1 MINDVNDLIC
11 LCSQELADRQY
22 KKDYGDKIRENWKN
36 LSLWMKEKH
45 YEVFSESL
53 ANQYCDQ
60 LIGTHLI
67 VENMTESSKL
77 LLRSI
82 RMLVSYQKNGEFEF
96 RSPKKEYV
104 FNGEI
109 GKLIT
114 DFLSYSSETLLRA
127 SATVV
132 SYRDALLKLYNFLIE
147 HNLNI
152 DDISIDL
159 LQEYFNCSCSST
171 GVRHMYANSL
181 RQFFRYLYSIKY
193 TKMDLSV
200 YVLPDNHNRHSS
212 IPTTY
217 TEEEIRA
224 VINGPDRGS
233 AIGKRDYL
241 VLLLAAEYGWR
252 SGDIT
257 HFKLDQIDW
266 ENNKIKFEQNK
277 TGNPVEYPLLSS
289 IGNAIIDYLKN
300 GRPDSNLP
308 EVILSVESSR
318 HSKPLHPA
326 TIHSIVSR
334 YMKKANITGWKEKKH
349 GPHSLRFSLA
359 SNLLKKNVSL
369 PVISTV
375 LGHQNTETTKI
386 YLKVD
391 TENLKNCCLP
401 MPELFSSYYQTGG
414 NQNG

>member
-1 MINDVNDLIC
+1 MITDVSDLIR
-11 LCSQELADRQY
+11 LCSEELADRQY
-22 KKDYGDKIRENWKN
+22 KNDYGNQIKAHWKN
-36 LSLWMKEKH
+36 FSLWMKEKH

-60 LIGTHLI
+60 MIGTHLI
-67 VENMTESSKL
+67 IKNMSESSRL

-96 RSPKKEYV
+96 RSPRKEYI
-104 FNGEI
+104 FTGET
-109 GKLIT
+109 GNLIEN
-114 DFLSYSSETLLRA
+114 FLSYSADILLKA
-127 SATVV
+127 SSTIDT
-132 SYRDALLKLYNFLIE
+132 YKIALLKFCDFLDDRNLKIE
-147 HNLNI
+147 DL
-152 DDISIDL
+152 SIDL
-159 LQEYFNCSCSST
+159 LQEYFNSCCSSVS
-171 GVRHMYANSL
+171 VRHIYANGL
-181 RQFFRYLYSIKY
+181 RQFFRYLYANKY
-193 TKMDLSV
+193 TNMDLSV
-200 YVLPDNHNRHSS
+200 YVLPDNYNRHSS

-217 TEEEIRA
+217 TEEEIRS

-241 VLLLAAEYGWR
+241 ILLLAAEYGWR

-257 HFKLDQIDW
+257 HFRLDQIDW
-266 ENNKIKFEQNK
+266 ENNKIRFEQNK

-289 IGNAIIDYLKN
+289 VGNAIIDYLKN
-300 GRPDSNLP
+300 GRPDSDLP

-318 HSKPLHPA
+318 HSKPLHTT
-326 TIHSIVSR
+326 TIHSIVSC

-391 TENLKNCCLP
+391 TENLKTCCLP
-401 MPELFSSYYQTGG
+401 MPKLSSPHYQNGG
-414 NQNG
+414 N